1 MPRFRVCRTFTVE
14 SGHMLSKHPEDCRFP
29 HGHTRRVEVV
39 VSRESLDDRDMVVDF
54 KALKLAVAQ
63 CIEQF
68 DHRMAL
74 NSTDPLRADMERI
87 HPGSTVVFEN
97 QDPTTEVMAAKIYAS
112 VQAILEAGFE
122 AEPHYHIPA
131 QTLTLERI
139 RVWETPSSWA
149 EVGD

>member
-1 MPRFRVCRTFTVE
+1 MPRFRVCRSFTVE

-39 VSRESLDDRDMVVDF
+39 VSAETLDARDMVVDF
-54 KALKLAVAQ
+54 KALKLAVQQ
-63 CIEQF
+63 CVDRY

-74 NSTDPLRADMERI
+74 NSNDPLRADIERI

-97 QDPTTEVMAAKIYAS
+97 QDPTTEVMAAAIYES
-112 VQAILEAGFE
+112 VQAILAAGFS

-131 QTLTLERI
+131 GTLTLERI
-139 RVWETPSSWA
+139 RVWETPTSWA
-149 EVGD
+149 EFGD